1 MFCVHCFLFQWY
13 CSSDLEWH
21 CGPQS
26 VALGWVKKQKVLRA
40 LWNSC
45 CAWWRKELLSELID
59 DHTIPFNFEW
69 EIWETLTISYQC
81 HRVYAPKDDLPQS
94 AIQHDWMDCLKVSIY
109 QHREYKEISEN
120 VHYLLSSRLFLLCF
134 SIFLE
139 SLTHLKI
146 KEIQNWTEF
155 FFTSQPNIRFQTQ
168 TKAKP
173 GKALQAS
180 EFHCSL

>member
-40 LWNSC
+40 LRNSC

-69 EIWETLTISYQC
+69 EIWETLTISYYINVTGC
-81 HRVYAPKDDLPQS
+81 MPPKTTY
-94 AIQHDWMDCLKVSIY
+94 LKVLFSMIEWIVWRFQYTNTENTKRYLKLTY
-109 QHREYKEISEN
+109 QRGICNWHTISFFQA
-120 VHYLLSSRLFLLCF
+120 SFFPCF
-134 SIFLE
+134 DNWGPLHNSWSSIFGY
-139 SLTHLKI
+139 
-146 KEIQNWTEF
+146 N
-155 FFTSQPNIRFQTQ
+155 
-168 TKAKP
+168 
-173 GKALQAS
+173 
-180 EFHCSL
+180 CSVSF